1 MNRYAIYGCG
11 GHGREVLP
19 IVQDTLRV
27 EPHAADAI
35 VFVSDVEHEIGTIV
49 NRVPV
54 ISFDSLIS
62 SGNRDRK
69 VILSLGSSAT
79 RRTLAEK
86 CEAEG
91 LGFISIAATTHRRFS
106 DVSIDEGAVFSDF
119 TLCTTNVSVGRHF
132 QCNMYSY
139 VAHDC
144 TIGDFVTF
152 GPRVN
157 CNGRIVIEDDV
168 YIGSGA
174 VLRNGSADRP
184 LTIGKG
190 AVIGMGSIVT
200 KDVAPFSTVVGNPA
214 RPLVKR

>member
-11 GHGREVLP
+11 GHGREVLS
-19 IVQDTLRV
+19 IVQDMVRTT
-27 EPHAADAI
+27 PHPADAI
-35 VFVSDVEHEIGTIV
+35 VFVSDVDHEVGTIV
-49 NRVPV
+49 NGVPV
-54 ISFDSLIS
+54 VAFDSLVNS
-62 SGNRDRK
+62 ANRDRK
-69 VILSLGSSAT
+69 VILSLGSSAA
-79 RRTLAEK
+79 RRMLAEK

-91 LGFISIAATTHRRFS
+91 LGFVSIAATTHRRFS
-106 DVSIDEGAVFSDF
+106 EVSIGEGAVFSDF
-119 TLCTTNVSVGRHF
+119 TLCTTNTSVGRHF

-144 TIGDFVTF
+144 SIGNFVTF

-190 AVIGMGSIVT
+190 AVVGMGAIVT
-200 KDVAPFSTVVGNPA
+200 KDVAPFTTVVGNPA